1 MNYLTNHYKNKAE
14 QLQEQ
19 VNILE
24 AKIRSLNEG
33 LVSTLWNQP
42 VLDPFKQ
49 EFKREFTTFPAS
61 KKIGTAIAN
70 PADTASKVFTSAA
83 NTSGKVWDWGKSIP
97 KDPIQAGIDA
107 LKTGGKGIA
116 FGTAIAAPLAA
127 GWGAEKA
134 TEMGMEALGADPK
147 TPTFTYKR
155 PLNEPDVSTWTT
167 VKPNLTK
174 EVSSAADWGTMSGVA
189 GILSRWLYPAVG
201 RAAPFAAG
209 AILPEIAA
217 GAAAGLAVPP
227 IIYGAYKAGEAISDY
242 MYENDPNR
250 TDPSFEGGKRYRVK
264 MPDGFEYTVDPSAR
278 GMPYDPEAAAANK
291 KPTLKGD
298 VKAIGREMATG
309 LETEEPD
316 EEKLKMLKP

>member
-1 MNYLTNHYKNKAE
+1 MSIPYFYEPTIVAGYT
-14 QLQEQ
+14 
-19 VNILE
+19 
-24 AKIRSLNEG
+24 SFTLNETSSKHC
-33 LVSTLWNQP
+33 VQ
-42 VLDPFKQ
+42 VLRMKEND
-49 EFKREFTTFPAS
+49 RVDIT
-61 KKIGTAIAN
+61 N
-70 PADTASKVFTSAA
+70 
-83 NTSGKVWDWGKSIP
+83 
-97 KDPIQAGIDA
+97 
-107 LKTGGKGIA
+107 GKGFLFEAVIINA
-116 FGTAIAAPLAA
+116 HKKNTLVHLQSEKFIKAPAQKISVGISLLKNVTRLE
-127 GWGAEKA
+127 WLLEKA